1 MTKTGF
7 FGKMGSFFGLE
18 GDDDAQQEASFI
30 ERPRRSTTKPKPAP
44 RKKEVI
50 QKNDGRQPGHVPMPN
65 VMPQQ
70 QSRPQPRA
78 QVQRTTQG
86 TGVNSN
92 QSRTDKKV
100 VPLQSERRSP
110 RTTST
115 TRDSS
120 STIMVS
126 EPRVYSEAM
135 TIAKYVMGGKSV
147 LVNFHLME
155 EYQARRI
162 VDFLTGTVYAEDGDI
177 KRVSDEMFLCTPKT
191 VEIEG
196 AANSLSQSEMF
207 DLNEMSL

>member
-1 MTKTGF
+1 MTKTSF

-18 GDDDAQQEASFI
+18 DDEEFSEQSFT
-30 ERPRRSTTKPKPAP
+30 EQPRRSTPKTTPIP
-44 RKKEVI
+44 R
-50 QKNDGRQPGHVPMPN
+50 QKVVVPKTSGRQKGQAPMPN

-70 QSRPQPRA
+70 QSRPQTR
-78 QVQRTTQG
+78 VQEQTQATGRKSTRTE
-86 TGVNSN
+86 
-92 QSRTDKKV
+92 KKV
-100 VPLQSERRSP
+100 VPIQSERRSARP
-110 RTTST
+110 QGAAK
-115 TRDSS
+115 DSS
-120 STIMVS
+120 STIMVL

-135 TIAKYVMGGKSV
+135 SIAKHVMSGKSV

-155 EYQARRI
+155 EHQARRI

-196 AANSLSQSEMF
+196 TANSLAQSEMF